1 MRRKKSSREDGHR
14 ISETSARKNLS
25 KMKTR
30 RTPILG
36 QQVMVEGLMTF
47 GKQESGLRTL
57 DFECCEDVA
66 AEAFH
71 GDFHVQGMRDGNVYM
86 TEKPKRHKNKPIFR
100 DDNCSLSHGH
110 NGKYY
115 FVFTMDDDRLGELP
129 QQLVQQAGNI
139 ARKVMREIFEKEVL
153 G

>member
-1 MRRKKSSREDGHR
+1 
-14 ISETSARKNLS
+14 
-25 KMKTR
+25 MKTR
-30 RTPILG
+30 KSEILG
-36 QQVMVEGLMTF
+36 EQVMVEGMMAF
-47 GKQESGLRTL
+47 GKLENGQRTL

-71 GDFHVQGMRDGNVYM
+71 GDFRVQGMRDGNVYM
-86 TEKPKRHKNKPIFR
+86 TEKPRRHKNKPIFR

-110 NGKYY
+110 NGKFY
-115 FVFTMDDDRLGELP
+115 FIFTMDDDRLGELP

-139 ARKVMREIFEKEVL
+139 ARKVLKEIIFKKEVL

>member
-1 MRRKKSSREDGHR
+1 MFLKRDDYVLLMLKIVE
-14 ISETSARKNLS
+14 ET
-25 KMKTR
+25 
-30 RTPILG
+30 
-36 QQVMVEGLMTF
+36 QVMVEGMMAF
-47 GKQESGLRTL
+47 GMNENGQRTL

-66 AEAFH
+66 AEPFTS
-71 GDFHVQGMRDGNVYM
+71 DFKVQGMRDGNVYM
-86 TEKPKRHKNKPIFR
+86 TERPKRHRNKPIFR

-115 FVFTMDDDRLGELP
+115 FVFTMDDEELGRLP

-139 ARKVMREIFEKEVL
+139 ARKVLKEMIFEKEVM

>member
-1 MRRKKSSREDGHR
+1 
-14 ISETSARKNLS
+14 
-25 KMKTR
+25 MKTR
-30 RTPILG
+30 KSEILG
-36 QQVMVEGLMTF
+36 EQVMVEGMMAF
-47 GKQESGLRTL
+47 GKLENGQRTL

-71 GDFHVQGMRDGNVYM
+71 GDFRVQGMRDGNVYM

-110 NGKYY
+110 NGKFY
-115 FVFTMDDDRLGELP
+115 FVFTMDDDRLGDLP
-129 QQLVQQAGNI
+129 QQLIQQAGNI
-139 ARKVMREIFEKEVL
+139 ARKVLKEIIFKKEVL